1 MTGSAPVQTRDSSA
15 TLSLPRA
22 ALGCVLI
29 AAPVLAVLW
38 PVLHATALIFDD
50 PLYLLNNP
58 LVRDPS
64 LANAWTILTQVR
76 NPATVEGYYHPL
88 GLISLMLD
96 YAMGARPENLLIFRA
111 SSLALHIVTTLLV
124 SLVVHQLFRNALVTV
139 LSGLVFGFHP
149 CNIESIA
156 WLSDRKT
163 LLAGAFSVAAIAFHL
178 QYQKTKRTRFHVLGI
193 TSFFLA
199 LLAKP
204 MSVPL
209 PAVLVL
215 LDAWPLN
222 RFNLKSQIE
231 KWPYFALSAIFAV
244 ITMISQPPPP
254 PGIPAPPSEYGSA
267 FLVMLHNVGFYT
279 VKTLWPYPVN
289 ALYPFP
295 RPLQFSNPE
304 LAVYVFAAAFI
315 VALCAIL
322 LRRTRSITVAWLGF
336 LAMLLPAIM
345 VPMQPFLG
353 SVAHTE
359 AIAADRFTYIAKVC
373 LLVALAGGL
382 HHVARPNSSMSRRRI
397 AFAFVGLFSLGE
409 AIVTRTYLPAW
420 RDTPSMARHLAKT
433 VPTSA
438 HVHVALGNV
447 LSGEGR
453 FDDALPIYQTATEL
467 EPSYQGHEGLAAIY
481 SRKGDIAEAEKH
493 LRAALA
499 INPRSARAHQNLG
512 RILQFRGQL
521 PDAIAEFER
530 AVECSPR
537 SGGAL
542 VDLAIA
548 YFKNHRLDDAA
559 HRFLV
564 ALEIDPLDVRAR
576 DQYACLLIA
585 SSRTAQAIDQWRRA
599 ITIDPQSVKTLNNLA
614 WILATCEDPAI
625 RNGKDAVTYAE
636 AAVRQTVRQ
645 DFSTLETL
653 AAAYAETGR
662 FEDAV
667 KTVREAIEVCR
678 RTMGQDCETRFA
690 AQLTAYQDRRPF
702 RQRIDPNAWY
712 P

>member
-1 MTGSAPVQTRDSSA
+1 MSESTPVQRGGPREA
-15 TLSLPRA
+15 ISLPRA

-29 AAPVLAVLW
+29 GAPVLAVLW
-38 PVLHATALIFDD
+38 PVLHTTALIFDD

-96 YAMGARPENLLIFRA
+96 YAMGARPENLFIFRA
-111 SSLALHIVTTLLV
+111 TSLALHIVTTILV
-124 SLVVHQLFRNALVTV
+124 SLVIHQLFRNTPATL
-139 LSGLVFGFHP
+139 LSGLVFGLHP

-163 LLAGAFSVAAIAFHL
+163 LLAGAFSVAALAFHL
-178 QYQKTKRTRFHVLGI
+178 HFLRTKRTRFHALGI
-193 TSFFLA
+193 MAFLLA

-209 PAVLVL
+209 PVVLVL

-222 RFNLKSQIE
+222 RLNAKAIIE
-231 KWPYFALSAIFAV
+231 KWPYFVLSAVFAV

-254 PGIPAPPSEYGSA
+254 PGIPAPPSEYGLA
-267 FLVMLHNVGFYT
+267 LLVMLHNAGFYT
-279 VKTLWPYPVN
+279 VKTIWPYPVN

-304 LAVYVFAAAFI
+304 MAVYVVVAVLMAA
-315 VALCAIL
+315 VCALL
-322 LRRTRSITVAWLGF
+322 TRRTRSITVAWIGF

-345 VPMQPFLG
+345 VPMQPYLG
-353 SVAHTE
+353 SVSHTE
-359 AIAADRFTYIAKVC
+359 AIAADRFTYIAKVS
-373 LLVALAGGL
+373 LLIAFAGGL
-382 HHVARPNSSMSRRRI
+382 HHLARLGEPKTRHWIVLALI
-397 AFAFVGLFSLGE
+397 ALFTLGE
-409 AIVTRTYLPAW
+409 AVVTRSYLTAW
-420 RDTPSMARHLAKT
+420 RDTPTMARHLART

-453 FDDALPIYQTATEL
+453 FDEALPAYQTAIQL
-467 EPSYQGHEGLAAIY
+467 EPSYQGHEGLAAILT
-481 SRKGDIAEAEKH
+481 RKGNIDEAEKH

-499 INPRSARAHQNLG
+499 INPRSAKAHQNLG
-512 RILQFRGQL
+512 RILQFRGQ
-521 PDAIAEFER
+521 IAEAITEIER

-537 SGGAL
+537 SSAAW

-548 YFKNHRLDDAA
+548 HFKNREIDKARQHFQR
-559 HRFLV
+559 
-564 ALEIDPLDVRAR
+564 ALEIDPRDFRAR
-576 DQYACLLIA
+576 DQYGCLLIVQG
-585 SSRTAQAIDQWRRA
+585 RTAQALDEWRRA
-599 ITIDPQSVKTLNNLA
+599 ATIDPQSVKTLNNLA
-614 WILATCEDPAI
+614 WILATSEDASI
-625 RNGKDAVTYAE
+625 RMGKEAVSRAE
-636 AAVRQTVRQ
+636 DAVRQTAHQ

-653 AAAYAETGR
+653 AAAYAEERR
-662 FEDAV
+662 FDDAV
-667 KTVREAIEVCR
+667 KTLTQAIEACR
-678 RTMGQDCETRFA
+678 RNAGQDCDTRFA
-690 AQLTAYQDRRPF
+690 SQLAAYQERRPF